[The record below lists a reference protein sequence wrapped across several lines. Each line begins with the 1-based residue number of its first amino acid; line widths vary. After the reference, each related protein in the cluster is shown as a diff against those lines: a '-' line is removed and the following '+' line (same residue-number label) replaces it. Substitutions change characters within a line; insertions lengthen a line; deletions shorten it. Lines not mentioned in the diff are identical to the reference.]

1 MKDRGAGIIA
11 HPEMLAYL
19 ESQNIAEWDD
29 VATVTNRTQHLDQDG
44 EPIDTEGFATYT
56 TAWSTVYQNLRSE
69 LPDDIYHMGTEID
82 HVEQDADGVTVTFG
96 DGGTERGDLLVV
108 AEGYQSDTR
117 DQFLPDRSM
126 EYAGYVAFRGLV
138 PESEVPTR
146 YQTRFGDIYNIYHAP
161 NSQFLTY
168 PVPGP
173 NHEME
178 RGERLI
184 NWVWYYPFERGEELD
199 NLLLDS
205 HGNQRSH
212 SLPPGLMREEAKQE
226 QIEIANEVLP
236 EQMQWLVSQT
246 EDPFLQVIYDLTNPQ
261 LAFDRTCVIGD
272 AAFFIRPHMAVG
284 TAHAAADALELAESI
299 HNTDDLDTA
308 LKEWERHQVQM
319 GYRLVEEAS
328 RRGTRYTGQF

>member
-1 MKDRGAGIIA
+1 
-11 HPEMLAYL
+11 
-19 ESQNIAEWDD
+19 
-29 VATVTNRTQHLDQDG
+29 
-44 EPIDTEGFATYT
+44 
-56 TAWSTVYQNLRSE
+56 
-69 LPDDIYHMGTEID
+69 
-82 HVEQDADGVTVTFG
+82 
-96 DGGTERGDLLVV
+96 
-108 AEGYQSDTR
+108 
-117 DQFLPDRSM
+117 
-126 EYAGYVAFRGLV
+126 
-138 PESEVPTR
+138 
-146 YQTRFGDIYNIYHAP
+146 
-161 NSQFLTY
+161 
-168 PVPGP
+168 
-173 NHEME
+173 ME

-205 HGNQRSH
+205 QGNQRSH